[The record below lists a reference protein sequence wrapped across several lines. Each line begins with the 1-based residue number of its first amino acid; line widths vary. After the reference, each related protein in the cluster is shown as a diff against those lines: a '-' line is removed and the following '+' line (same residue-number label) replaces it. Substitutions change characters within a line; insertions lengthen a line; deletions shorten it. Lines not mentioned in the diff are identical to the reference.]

1 MFGVSE
7 VVRYGIGVM
16 ANKKIVVVGSSNTDM
31 IIKAPRIPKP
41 GETVLGG
48 RFSMAPGGKGAIQA
62 VAAARAGGDVVF
74 VARVGSDFFGERAIK
89 SFNLDKIDA
98 GLIPK
103 DREEPSGIALV
114 FVDEAGQNSIAVA
127 AGANAKLSRKD
138 IEKSADAI
146 ASADILLMQ
155 LEIPMD
161 TVLAAA
167 QIASANDVPVILNP
181 APAQKLSP
189 KLLRYIS
196 ILTPNEFEAEVLT
209 GIKISDDRSAGAA
222 ADSLLTQGVETVLIT
237 LGPRGAFLATKGI
250 RELVRGFSVRAV
262 DSTGA
267 GDVFCGAL
275 AVALSEDRQM
285 RDAVAFANAAAAIS
299 VTRLGAQPSI
309 PRRREIEKFL
319 STAPQ
324 TR

>member
-1 MFGVSE
+1 M
-7 VVRYGIGVM
+7 RYGIDEM

-31 IIKAPRIPKP
+31 IIKAPRIPKR

-48 RFSMAPGGKGAIQA
+48 QFSMAPGGKGAIQA

-74 VARVGSDFFGERAIK
+74 IARVGSDFFGERAIK
-89 SFNLDKIDA
+89 SFHLDRIDA
-98 GLIPK
+98 SLISK

-114 FVDEAGQNSIAVA
+114 LVDEEGRNSIAVA
-127 AGANAKLSRKD
+127 TGANAKLSRND
-138 IEKSADAI
+138 IENSRNAI
-146 ASADILLMQ
+146 AAADILLMQ

-167 QIASANDVPVILNP
+167 QIASTNDVPVILNP

-189 KLLRYIS
+189 KLLKYIS

-209 GIKISDDRSAGAA
+209 GIRISDNRSAGAA
-222 ADSLLTQGVETVLIT
+222 ADNLLAQGVETVLIT

-250 RELVRGFSVRAV
+250 RELVPGFSVRAV

-275 AVALSEDRQM
+275 AVALSEDKHM

-319 STAPQ
+319 STAPAPQ